1 MSLKKGRDFM
11 RATRLELVHF
21 RSARQFA
28 IDFEPGL
35 NVLVGINGAGKSTVL
50 DGLAIMLS
58 WAVARLRSSRAG
70 GRRIGEVDIHNEK
83 AFSWLELTCAAD
95 TGQANT
101 VSWRVTQT
109 RKGRN
114 PELDPQDPLH
124 GMTSLRALNEWA
136 SETRE
141 RIGRSDEQVNLPLF
155 AYYPVNRSVLDI
167 PLRIRKPHTFALLEA
182 YDDALTTGA
191 NFRSFFEWYRN
202 REDLE
207 NERFRESSPAA
218 DNTAPTAFAEDTQL
232 RAVGKAISTF
242 LPEIAE
248 ISVKRNPLRMEV
260 TKNGDK
266 YRVDQLSD
274 GEKCLFAMIGD
285 LARRLAIANPN
296 RENALEGEGIVL
308 IDEIDLHLHPA
319 WQRLVASRLTKT
331 FPRCQ
336 FVVSTHS
343 PQVFGE
349 VDAECIRRL
358 AVDPTHGL
366 TATIPQQAFGLD
378 SSEILE
384 EHMDAESRNRDIALD
399 LEGIF
404 RLIDCDEFSE
414 ARKRM
419 QQLRDSVRGD
429 IPELLRAES
438 LLTMLEPVGG
448 GQS

>member
-1 MSLKKGRDFM
+1 M
-11 RATRLELVHF
+11 RAKRLELVHF
-21 RSARQFA
+21 RSARQFT

-35 NVLVGINGAGKSTVL
+35 NLLVGINGAGKSTVL

-58 WAVARLRSSRAG
+58 WAAARLRSSHAG
-70 GRRIGEVDIHNEK
+70 GRRIVEVDMHNEK
-83 AFSWLELTCAAD
+83 AFSWLELTCAAG

-101 VSWRVTQT
+101 VSWRLTQT

-141 RIGRSDEQVNLPLF
+141 RIGRSVEQVDLPLF

-191 NFRSFFEWYRN
+191 NFRRFFEWYRN

-207 NERFRESSPAA
+207 NERFRESPPTPG
-218 DNTAPTAFAEDTQL
+218 NTAPTAFAEDTQL
-232 RAVGKAISTF
+232 RAVRKAISTF
-242 LPEIAE
+242 LPEISE

-260 TKNGDK
+260 TKNGEK

-274 GEKCLFAMIGD
+274 GEKCLLAMVGD

-296 RENALEGEGIVL
+296 REDALEGEGIVL
-308 IDEIDLHLHPA
+308 IDEIDLHLRPA
-319 WQRLVASRLTKT
+319 WQRLVASRLIKT
-331 FPRCQ
+331 FPSCQ

-358 AVDPTHGL
+358 AVDPMHGL

-384 EHMDAESRNRDIALD
+384 EHMDTESRNRGIAFE
-399 LEGIF
+399 LEEIF
-404 RLIDCDEFSE
+404 RLIDAEAFCE
-414 ARKRM
+414 ARSHM
-419 QQLRDSVRGD
+419 QQVRNRVGGD
-429 IPELLRAES
+429 IPGLLHAES
-438 LLTMLEPVGG
+438 LMTMLRR
-448 GQS
+448 

>member
-1 MSLKKGRDFM
+1 M
-11 RATRLELVHF
+11 RATRLDLVHF
-21 RSARQFA
+21 RSAKQFT

-35 NVLVGINGAGKSTVL
+35 NLLVGINGAGKSTVL

-58 WAVARLRSSRAG
+58 WAAARLRSAHAG
-70 GRRIGEVDIHNEK
+70 GRRIVEMDIHNEK
-83 AFSWLELTCAAD
+83 AFSWLELTCATDPARDD
-95 TGQANT
+95 T
-101 VSWRVTQT
+101 VFWRLTQT

-124 GMTSLRALNEWA
+124 GMTALRALNDWA
-136 SETRE
+136 GGTRE
-141 RIGRSDEQVNLPLF
+141 QIGRSNEQVNLPLF

-182 YDDALTTGA
+182 YDGALTTGA

-207 NERFRESSPAA
+207 NERFRESAPSAG
-218 DNTAPTAFAEDTQL
+218 NTSSAPFTEDSQL
-232 RAVGKAISTF
+232 RAVRKAIRTF
-242 LPEIAE
+242 LPEISE
-248 ISVKRNPLRMEV
+248 ITIKRNPLRMEI
-260 TKNGDK
+260 TKNGDR

-274 GEKCLFAMIGD
+274 GEKCLFAMVGD

-296 RENALEGEGIVL
+296 REDALEGEGIVL

-319 WQRLVASRLTKT
+319 WQRMVAPRLMET
-331 FPRCQ
+331 FPHCQ

-349 VDAECIRRL
+349 VDARCIRRL
-358 AVDPTHGL
+358 TVDPVHGL
-366 TATIPQQAFGLD
+366 VATTPQQAFGLD

-384 EHMDAESRNRDIALD
+384 EHMDAESRNRDISLQ
-399 LEGIF
+399 LKEIF
-404 RLIDCDEFSE
+404 RLIDLDEFTE
-414 ARKRM
+414 ARTRM
-419 QQLRDSVRGD
+419 QRLRDSVRGN

-438 LLTMLEPVGG
+438 LMTMLEPVGG
-448 GQS
+448 DPP